1 MLTSCWIFKLV
12 RFFYGLRG
20 TGYLERN
27 WIPRGRATAPCP
39 PYTTAA
45 LGVPSE
51 RTGTAI
57 QLVEGGRWGR
67 GKVPSRERFARGSAG
82 EEEFPIFSEAFPSYL
97 FSVST
102 FVSFPFEWNA
112 FLSENGTRSSLPPD
126 CFLHPR
132 FFELSGRALDSEGRI
147 PWFAPH
153 VLSSSYCSFCFTSF
167 RMTYFFVLFVLH
179 VCTVRLEPIRGVGT
193 LSAKTRSRCAS

>member
-126 CFLHPR
+126 
-132 FFELSGRALDSEGRI
+132 FFCM
-147 PWFAPH
+147 PVF
-153 VLSSSYCSFCFTSF
+153 LSSAAGRS
-167 RMTYFFVLFVLH
+167 
-179 VCTVRLEPIRGVGT
+179 T
-193 LSAKTRSRCAS
+193 LKAEFPGSRPTF